1 MVSRLEEFD
10 KSGSISIL
18 FIVTNLQSLSLSLS
32 FIPNLDV

>member
-18 FIVTNLQSLSLSLS
+18 FIVTNLQSLSLS